1 MSASLPNTLP
11 TKDKVPTA
19 YVPVLAPSRA
29 TVEETDEWIL
39 ALGGQQLSAEELRA
53 VVREV
58 RWADVP
64 GENPGDPDF
73 PFASALR

>member
-11 TKDKVPTA
+11 TKRTASA
-19 YVPVLAPSRA
+19 YVPVLDPATA

-39 ALGGQQLSAEELRA
+39 ALGGQELSAEELRG

-58 RWADVP
+58 RWANVP

>member
-11 TKDKVPTA
+11 TERQASV
-19 YVPVLAPSRA
+19 YVPVLDRATA

-39 ALGGQQLSAEELRA
+39 ALGGQPLSAEELRG

>member
-11 TKDKVPTA
+11 TERTASA
-19 YVPVLAPSRA
+19 YVPVVDPATA

-39 ALGGQQLSAEELRA
+39 ALGGQPLSPEELRA

-64 GENPGDPDF
+64 GENPGAPDF
-73 PFASALR
+73 PFASALP

>member
-1 MSASLPNTLP
+1 LDPA
-11 TKDKVPTA
+11 TA
-19 YVPVLAPSRA
+19 
-29 TVEETDEWIL
+29 TIEETNEWIL
-39 ALGGQQLSAEELRA
+39 ALGGQRLIAERLRA

-73 PFASALR
+73 PFASGLR

>member
-11 TKDKVPTA
+11 TERTASA
-19 YVPVLAPSRA
+19 YVPVLDPATA

-39 ALGGQQLSAEELRA
+39 ALGGQQLSAEELRV

-73 PFASALR
+73 PFASALQ

>member
-11 TKDKVPTA
+11 TERTASA
-19 YVPVLAPSRA
+19 YVPLLDPTTA

-39 ALGGQQLSAEELRA
+39 ALGGEQLSAEELRA

-64 GENPGDPDF
+64 GENPGEPDF
-73 PFASALR
+73 PFASALQ

>member
-1 MSASLPNTLP
+1 MSVSLPHTMP
-11 TKDKVPTA
+11 TESGVVA
-19 YVPVLAPSRA
+19 YVPVLDPA
-29 TVEETDEWIL
+29 TATIEETNEWIL
-39 ALGGQQLSAEELRA
+39 ALGGQRLIAERLRA

-73 PFASALR
+73 PFASGLR

>member
-1 MSASLPNTLP
+1 MSASLPTTLP
-11 TKDKVPTA
+11 TERATSA
-19 YVPVLAPSRA
+19 YVPVLDPATA

-73 PFASALR
+73 PFASALQ

>member
-1 MSASLPNTLP
+1 MNASLPNTLP
-11 TKDKVPTA
+11 TEATTVA
-19 YVPVLAPSRA
+19 YVPALDPATA

-39 ALGGQQLSAEELRA
+39 ALGGQPLAPEELRA
-53 VVREV
+53 AVREV

-73 PFASALR
+73 PFASVLR

>member
-1 MSASLPNTLP
+1 LDPAT
-11 TKDKVPTA
+11 
-19 YVPVLAPSRA
+19 A

-39 ALGGQQLSAEELRA
+39 ALGGQRLSAEELCA

>member
-11 TKDKVPTA
+11 TERTASA
-19 YVPVLAPSRA
+19 YVPVLDPATA

-73 PFASALR
+73 PFASALQ

>member
-11 TKDKVPTA
+11 TESGAAA
-19 YVPVLAPSRA
+19 YVRVLDPTTA

-39 ALGGQQLSAEELRA
+39 ALGGQKLNPEELRS

-58 RWADVP
+58 HWSDVP

>member
-1 MSASLPNTLP
+1 MSASLPNTSP
-11 TKDKVPTA
+11 TEIAASV
-19 YVPVLAPSRA
+19 YVPVLNPATA

-39 ALGGQQLSAEELRA
+39 ALGGQPLSAEELRA

-58 RWADVP
+58 RWANVP
-64 GENPGDPDF
+64 GENSGDPDF

>member
-11 TKDKVPTA
+11 TERQASV
-19 YVPVLAPSRA
+19 YVPVLDRATA

-39 ALGGQQLSAEELRA
+39 ALGGQPLSAEELRG

-73 PFASALR
+73 PFGSALQ

>member
-1 MSASLPNTLP
+1 MP
-11 TKDKVPTA
+11 TEIGVVA
-19 YVPVLAPSRA
+19 YVPHLDPATA
-29 TVEETDEWIL
+29 TVEENDEWIL
-39 ALGGQQLSAEELRA
+39 ALGGRQLSAEELRA

-73 PFASALR
+73 PFVSALR

>member
-11 TKDKVPTA
+11 TERTASA
-19 YVPVLAPSRA
+19 YVPVVDPATA

-39 ALGGQQLSAEELRA
+39 ALGGQPLRPEELRA
-53 VVREV
+53 LVREV

-64 GENPGDPDF
+64 GENPVDPDF

>member
-1 MSASLPNTLP
+1 LDPAT
-11 TKDKVPTA
+11 
-19 YVPVLAPSRA
+19 A

-39 ALGGQQLSAEELRA
+39 ALGGEELSAEELRA

-64 GENPGDPDF
+64 GENPGDPGF
-73 PFASALR
+73 PFASALQ

>member
-1 MSASLPNTLP
+1 MSALLPNTLP
-11 TKDKVPTA
+11 TENASTG
-19 YVPVLAPSRA
+19 YVPVLDPATA

-39 ALGGQQLSAEELRA
+39 ALGGEPLSPEQLRS
-53 VVREV
+53 VVSEV

-73 PFASALR
+73 PFASAL

>member
-1 MSASLPNTLP
+1 MNASLPNTLP
-11 TKDKVPTA
+11 TERSTSP
-19 YVPVLAPSRA
+19 YVPVLDPATA

-39 ALGGQQLSAEELRA
+39 ALGGQPLTADELRA

>member
-11 TKDKVPTA
+11 TERQASV
-19 YVPVLAPSRA
+19 YVPVLDRATA

-39 ALGGQQLSAEELRA
+39 ALGGQPLSAEELRG

-58 RWADVP
+58 R
-64 GENPGDPDF
+64 
-73 PFASALR
+73 

>member
-1 MSASLPNTLP
+1 LG
-11 TKDKVPTA
+11 A
-19 YVPVLAPSRA
+19 YVPALDPATA
-29 TVEETDEWIL
+29 TVEETDDWIL
-39 ALGGQQLSAEELRA
+39 ALGGEPLALEQLRA

-73 PFASALR
+73 PFASVWR

>member
-1 MSASLPNTLP
+1 MSASPPNTLP
-11 TKDKVPTA
+11 TEGRASA
-19 YVPVLAPSRA
+19 YVPLLDPATA

-73 PFASALR
+73 PLASALR

>member
-1 MSASLPNTLP
+1 
-11 TKDKVPTA
+11 VPLLDPAT
-19 YVPVLAPSRA
+19 A

-39 ALGGQQLSAEELRA
+39 ALGGQPLSAEELRG

>member
-1 MSASLPNTLP
+1 MSALLPNTMP
-11 TKDKVPTA
+11 TESGEVS
-19 YVPVLAPSRA
+19 YVPLLDPATA

-39 ALGGQQLSAEELRA
+39 ALGGQRLSAEELCA

>member
-1 MSASLPNTLP
+1 MNASSPNTSP
-11 TKDKVPTA
+11 TEEVVPGCVPILDPATA
-19 YVPVLAPSRA
+19 
-29 TVEETDEWIL
+29 TIEETDQWIQ
-39 ALGGQQLSAEELRA
+39 ALGGEQLSPEQLRA

-73 PFASALR
+73 PFASALQ